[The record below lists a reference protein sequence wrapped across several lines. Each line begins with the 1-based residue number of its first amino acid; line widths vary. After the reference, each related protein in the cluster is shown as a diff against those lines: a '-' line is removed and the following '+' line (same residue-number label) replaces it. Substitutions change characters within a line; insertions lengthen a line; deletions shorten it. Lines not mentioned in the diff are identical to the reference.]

1 MINMAKKMYF
11 SRKKKGSQ
19 STKKKKVSAKT
30 QRIVSRY
37 VPSGDDPLA
46 AWRVP
51 VDFVP
56 SDTAVLDLDALYP
69 REKAHDLGLSSGT
82 LCAEQPWFP
91 SFDAP
96 FSPAHDYVIDEDVL
110 LLS

>member
-19 STKKKKVSAKT
+19 STKKK
-30 QRIVSRY
+30 QIVSRY

-69 REKAHDLGLSSGT
+69 REEAHDLGLSSGT

-96 FSPAHDYVIDEDVL
+96 FSPAHDYVMVEDVL